1 MNNNATDILNRLLTP
16 NGKEKRLTE
25 LMKDPQKEHTNEWY
39 MNLPICFNEALDIK
53 RTERKI
59 NKIKQLVWT
68 QGSRFSFDIG
78 DTIYDTSYAYIGE
91 WLEALKHIKL
101 CVQVNE
107 AINATPADKTHERM
121 SGMVNFDIFIPNKQ
135 KLKLIKIGKHT
146 LTQDEFVRFL
156 ISGPEKDLKEA
167 ISSGNKHERFYCD

>member
-1 MNNNATDILNRLLTP
+1 MNNNALDILNRLLIS

-25 LMKDPQKEHTNEWY
+25 LMKDPQKEYTDEWY
-39 MNLPICFNEALDIK
+39 MSLPICFNEALDIK
-53 RTERKI
+53 RTPRKT
-59 NKIKQLVWT
+59 NGVEELVWT
-68 QGSRFSFDIG
+68 QSSRFSFDTG
-78 DTIYDTSYAYIGE
+78 DTIYDTSYAYMDE

-107 AINATPADKTHERM
+107 AINATPADKIHERI

-135 KLKLIKIGKHT
+135 KLKLTKIGKYT

-156 ISGPEKDLKEA
+156 VSGPCEDLKKDIKRSARE
-167 ISSGNKHERFYCD
+167 